1 MIAGPI
7 AAEGPTGLTSEE
19 ARVLLAKH
27 GPNRLVPD
35 KRRSPM
41 AASLLSAVSD
51 PMVLLLAAAGLTYVL
66 LRDTVDAVVTLVA
79 VAPIVSIDLLL
90 EARAERALEGLKK
103 MTAPTAAV
111 LRDGVRK
118 VVPTEEV
125 VPTDIVYLREGDI
138 VPADG
143 TFVEGSNVMVDES
156 ALTGESQPVV
166 KDAVGTGEQLEA
178 YAGTTVLSGRGL
190 TTVTTTGTATRYG
203 KIGALVAGIGQTS
216 TPLQRVIG
224 RLVRRL
230 AVVALVF
237 CIAVVAIELVRGHG
251 WGEGII
257 AGVSLGIAAVP
268 EEFPMVFTLYLALGA
283 WRLAK
288 DRALIRRLA
297 GVETLGSTTVICT
310 DKTGTLT
317 LGRQEIAGL
326 VTEQGFIGTGEPL
339 SPAANALLTSAVL
352 ASEPDPFDPLEQAIV
367 RYAGSEGVDVADLH
381 RRRLLHDYPFDP
393 LHKYITHVWS
403 HGDGFGVH
411 AKGAIEGIL
420 KQSASDPET
429 ARAALEANR
438 RLAGQGMRV
447 LAVAAGDLAEPTGE
461 RAVDERALRFLGLVA
476 FTDPVR
482 PGVAEALRE
491 CRDAGVRVIVITGD
505 HPETAH
511 AVAHELD
518 LPHDH
523 GAEIA
528 IGDLLDEADDETVAA
543 LVRTANLFART
554 RPENKHRLIQALKA
568 QGHVVAMTGDG
579 INDAPALREADIGV
593 AMGQRGTEVAR
604 EAATM
609 VLLDDN
615 FATIVGAVRD
625 GRRIFE
631 NLRRAFSYLIAF
643 HVPLLLGAL
652 LVPLVGA
659 PLLFMPIHLVLLELI
674 LHPTIS
680 LVFENDPPP
689 PDLMRRPPRPSGAG
703 LIAGREWLR
712 PFAQGLTLTAGVL
725 ALYFVQISREAH
737 VVDARALALACLL
750 LGQML
755 LVLVERSPGMPLWRT
770 GLRGN
775 RALPSL
781 LASILTTLVAV
792 VYVPALADLLHV
804 APLSLGAWGVAWVVA
819 AATTLWYEPVKAVRA
834 HRRPEAL
841 P

>member
-1 MIAGPI
+1 VIAS
-7 AAEGPTGLTSEE
+7 AVATEGPTGLTSEE

-27 GPNRLVPD
+27 GPNQLVPE
-35 KRRSPM
+35 KRRSPL

-90 EARAERALEGLKK
+90 EARAERALEGLKR
-103 MTAPTAAV
+103 MTAPTATV

-118 VVPTEEV
+118 VVSAEEV
-125 VPTDIVYLREGDI
+125 VPTDVVFLREGDI

-156 ALTGESQPVV
+156 ALTGESQPAV
-166 KDAVGTGEQLEA
+166 KDAAGTGEQLEA

-190 TTVTTTGTATRYG
+190 MTVSSTGSRTRYG
-203 KIGALVAGIGQTS
+203 RIGTLVAGIGQTS
-216 TPLQRVIG
+216 TPLQRLIG
-224 RLVRRL
+224 RLVRKL

-237 CIAVVAIELVRGHG
+237 CTAVVAIELVRGDG
-251 WGEGII
+251 WGHGII
-257 AGVSLGIAAVP
+257 AGVSLGIAAIP

-326 VTEQGFIGTGEPL
+326 VTSEGFLEVGEPL
-339 SPAANALLTSAVL
+339 PPAANALLTSAVL
-352 ASEPDPFDPLEQAIV
+352 ASEPDPFDPLEQAVV
-367 RYAGSEGVDVADLH
+367 RYANSEGVDVADLH
-381 RRRLLHDYPFDP
+381 GRRLVHDYPFDP
-393 LHKYITHVWS
+393 ARKYISHVWS
-403 HGDGFGVH
+403 LGDAYRIY

-420 KQSASDPET
+420 EQSGCTPET
-429 ARAALEANR
+429 AQAAVEANQ

-461 RAVDERALRFLGLVA
+461 RAVDESALGFLGLVA
-476 FTDPVR
+476 FSDPVR

-491 CRDAGVRVIVITGD
+491 CREAGVRVIVITGD

-523 GAEIA
+523 GTEIA
-528 IGDLLDEADDETVAA
+528 TGDLLDEADDETVAA
-543 LVRTANLFART
+543 HVRTANLFART

-652 LVPLVGA
+652 LVPLVNA
-659 PLLFMPIHLVLLELI
+659 PLLFLPIHLVLLELI

-689 PDLMRRPPRPSGAG
+689 PDLMRRPPRRPEVGLLGA
-703 LIAGREWLR
+703 REWVR
-712 PFAQGLTLTAGVL
+712 PLAQGLTLTAGVL
-725 ALYFVQISREAH
+725 ALYLVQISRETH
-737 VVDARALALACLL
+737 IVDARALALASLL

-755 LVLVERSPGMPLWRT
+755 LVLVERSPGVPVWRT

-775 RALPSL
+775 RALPLL
-781 LASILTTLVAV
+781 LASILATLMAV
-792 VYVPALADLLHV
+792 VYVPELADLLHI
-804 APLSLGAWGVAWVVA
+804 APLSLGAWGVAGAVA
-819 AATTLWYEPVKAVRA
+819 VATTLWHEPVKAVRA
-834 HRRPEAL
+834 RRRPEARS
-841 P
+841 

>member
-1 MIAGPI
+1 MIAS
-7 AAEGPTGLTSEE
+7 AVATEGPTGLTSEE

-27 GPNRLVPD
+27 GPNQLVPE
-35 KRRSPM
+35 KRRSPLV
-41 AASLLSAVSD
+41 ASLLSAVSD

-79 VAPIVSIDLLL
+79 VVPIVSIDLLL
-90 EARAERALEGLKK
+90 ETRAERALEGLKR
-103 MTAPTAAV
+103 MTAPTATV
-111 LRDGVRK
+111 LRDGERR
-118 VVPTEEV
+118 VVPAEEV
-125 VPTDIVYLREGDI
+125 VPTDVVSLREGDI

-156 ALTGESQPVV
+156 ALTGESQPAV
-166 KDAVGTGEQLEA
+166 KDAAGTEEQLEA

-190 TTVTTTGTATRYG
+190 IRVTATGTATRYG
-203 KIGALVAGIGQTS
+203 KIGTLVAGISQTS
-216 TPLQRVIG
+216 TPLQRLIG

-237 CIAVVAIELVRGHG
+237 CIAVVAIELLRGHG
-251 WGEGII
+251 WLHGII

-283 WRLAK
+283 WRLAR

-297 GVETLGSTTVICT
+297 GVETLGSTSVICT

-326 VTEQGFIGTGEPL
+326 VTDEGYLEIGAPL
-339 SPAANALLTSAVL
+339 PEAARTLLTSAVL

-367 RYAGSEGVDVADLH
+367 RYADSEGVDVADLH

-393 LHKYITHVWS
+393 ARKYISHVWS
-403 HGDGFGVH
+403 HGDGYRIY

-420 KQSASDPET
+420 EQSGCTPET
-429 ARAALEANR
+429 AQAAVEANQ

-447 LAVAAGDLAEPTGE
+447 LAVAAGDPAEPTGE
-461 RAVDERALRFLGLVA
+461 RAVDESALGFLGLVA
-476 FTDPVR
+476 FSDPVR

-491 CRDAGVRVIVITGD
+491 CREAGVRVIVITGD

-528 IGDLLDEADDETVAA
+528 TGDLLDDADDETVAA
-543 LVRTANLFART
+543 HVKTANLFART

-652 LVPLVGA
+652 LVPLVNA
-659 PLLFMPIHLVLLELI
+659 PLLFLPIHLVLLELI

-689 PDLMRRPPRPSGAG
+689 PDLMRRPPRPPEVG
-703 LIAGREWLR
+703 LLGTREWVR
-712 PFAQGLTLTAGVL
+712 PLAHGLTLTVGVL

-737 VVDARALALACLL
+737 VVDARALALASLL

-755 LVLVERSPGMPLWRT
+755 LVLVERSPGVPVWRT
-770 GLRGN
+770 GMRGN
-775 RALPSL
+775 RALPLL
-781 LASILTTLVAV
+781 LASIVAMLVAV
-792 VYVPALADLLHV
+792 VYVPELADLLHI
-804 APLSLGAWGVAWVVA
+804 APLSLGAWGVAGAVA
-819 AATTLWYEPVKAVRA
+819 MATTLWHEPIKAVRA
-834 HRRPEAL
+834 RRGAEGP
-841 P
+841 